1 MSLSNKLQAAY
12 NSLTDQ
18 LVMRMK
24 AAEDVSL
31 HWLGEQ
37 LDHLQQNAQELGSE
51 ITVLTEHE
59 LNEVQDILQRD
70 IEQAAEYL
78 EDSGQGLDAFIEND
92 WPLIE
97 GILSEKALSLADPSQ
112 IHHLKLRLQAALAA
126 SK

>member
-37 LDHLQQNAQELGSE
+37 LDHLQKNAQELGSE
-51 ITVLTEHE
+51 VAVLTEHE

-78 EDSGQGLDAFIEND
+78 EGSGQGLDAFIEND